1 MGINAAKGAGIALP
15 ETSPDES
22 AKNIMQLI
30 DAATRES
37 TSGKFFDV
45 DTGKEIPW

>member
-1 MGINAAKGAGIALP
+1 MGINGGKAAGLVP
-15 ETSPDES
+15 ETSPEQS
-22 AKNIMQLI
+22 AENIIRLI

-45 DTGKEIPW
+45 DTGEEIPW